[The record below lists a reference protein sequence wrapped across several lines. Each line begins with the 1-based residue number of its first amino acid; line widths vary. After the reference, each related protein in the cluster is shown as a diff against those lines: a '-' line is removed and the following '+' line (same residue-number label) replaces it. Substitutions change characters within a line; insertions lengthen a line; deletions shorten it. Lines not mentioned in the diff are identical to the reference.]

1 MAIAGMDSSSDS
13 QRRRLA
19 LVGLAL
25 AAIIFLGVNVLAN
38 AAFTSWQ
45 LDLTE
50 DELYSLSPGTS
61 TVLAAIDEPIA
72 VELYFSDG
80 LGQRSPLHANF
91 YNRVRELLERYADL
105 SGGRLQLDIRNPQP
119 FTDVEDR
126 AVASGLQGVPLGD
139 SGDLGYFGLV
149 ASNSTDGQEVVP
161 FFNAER
167 ERFVEYDLTSLIHRL
182 ANPKKK
188 VLAVLSSLPVLG
200 AGRAGRPAPPWLF
213 TEQIGNFFDVRP
225 MTIFDKQ
232 VPDDADLLLIIHPK
246 GFDDILKYAIDQFVL
261 GGGKV
266 IVFVDPNAEVQA
278 LSGMRLPDAVSDF
291 NRLLEAW
298 GARLVKDKVVGDRD
312 AAQRVNAPGGN
323 RPVVADYVVWLNLM
337 QRHFDQDDVVSGDIR
352 QMIMATAGILEP
364 VPAAGTSFAP
374 LVQTGARAMPIDTVQ
389 VIGMRPDPLGLLR
402 AYKDG
407 DKRLA
412 LAARLTGP
420 VKSAFPEGPPKAKEA
435 EKKTDAKE
443 EAAKDENEKA
453 AKAAHLAASKGPINV
468 IVVADVD
475 MLYDEF
481 WVNQRDFFG
490 QKVLVPISNNVDF
503 LINALDNLSGSEAL
517 VGLRGRG
524 QTSRPFTMVD
534 EIRRDAE
541 ARFRSREQTLLKSL
555 QEIQRKLTR
564 LKGGEKA
571 QGEAILPPEA
581 KREIEKFRQEMVV
594 VRRGLRDV
602 QQALRADIESL
613 DSWLKFF
620 NIAAIPL
627 LLGIATVV
635 AAVLRRRRPA
645 PGRTA

>member
-1 MAIAGMDSSSDS
+1 MAAQHTGSSGDSL
-13 QRRRLA
+13 RRRLA
-19 LVGLAL
+19 LVGLVL
-25 AAIIFLGVNVLAN
+25 AAIIFLSVNIFAN

-50 DELYSLSPGTS
+50 DDLFTLSPGTS

-72 VELYFSDG
+72 VQLYFSES
-80 LGQRSPLHANF
+80 LAERSPLHANL
-91 YNRVRELLERYADL
+91 YNRVRELLERYADI
-105 SGGRLQLDIRNPQP
+105 SGGRLQLEILNPQP

-167 ERFVEYDLTSLIHRL
+167 ERFVEYDLTSLIYRL
-182 ANPKKK
+182 ANPKKQ

-200 AGRAGRPAPPWLF
+200 AGGARRPVNPWLF
-213 TEQIGNFFDVRP
+213 TEQVGNFFDLRP
-225 MTIFDKQ
+225 MTVFDKQ
-232 VPDDADLLLIIHPK
+232 VPEDADLLLIVHPK
-246 GFDDILKYAIDQFVL
+246 GFDDALQYAIDQFVL

-266 IVFVDPNAEVQA
+266 IAFVDPNAEVQA
-278 LSGMRLPDAVSDF
+278 LSGRRLPDAASKF

-298 GARLVKDKVVGDRD
+298 GARLVKDKVVGDRE

-323 RPVVADYVVWLNLM
+323 RPIVADYVVWLNLM
-337 QRHFDQDDVVSGDIR
+337 QRHFDQGDVVSGDIR
-352 QMIMATAGILEP
+352 NMIMATAGILEA
-364 VPAAGTSFAP
+364 VPEAGGKFTP
-374 LVQTGARAMPIDTVQ
+374 LIQTGPRAMPIDTVQ

-412 LAARLTGP
+412 LAARLTGE
-420 VKSAFPEGPPKAKEA
+420 VKSAFPEGPPKARHEGKKEDDK
-435 EKKTDAKE
+435 EKAARV
-443 EAAKDENEKA
+443 EAEKA
-453 AKAAHLAASKGPINV
+453 AKAAHLAASKGSINV

-481 WVNQRDFFG
+481 WVSQRDFFG
-490 QKVLVPISNNVDF
+490 KKVVVPISNNVDF

-524 QTSRPFTMVD
+524 SSSRPFVLVD
-534 EIRRDAE
+534 EIRRNAE
-541 ARFRSREQTLLKSL
+541 VRYRSREETLLKSL
-555 QEIQRKLTR
+555 KEIQDKLNR
-564 LKGGEKA
+564 LKGGEKG

-581 KREIEKFRQEMVV
+581 KRSIDKFRQEMVV
-594 VRRGLRDV
+594 IRRSLRDV
-602 QQALRADIESL
+602 QQALRADIEAL
-613 DSWLKFF
+613 DSWLKFL

-627 LLGIATVV
+627 LLGIGAIVG
-635 AAVLRRRRPA
+635 AALRRRRTLPGGPA
-645 PGRTA
+645 

>member
-232 VPDDADLLLIIHPK
+232 VPDDADLLLIIPRASTISSNTPSTSSSWAAARSSSSSTPTPK
-246 GFDDILKYAIDQFVL
+246 SRRFPACGCPTPSPTSTAC
-261 GGGKV
+261 
-266 IVFVDPNAEVQA
+266 
-278 LSGMRLPDAVSDF
+278 SR
-291 NRLLEAW
+291 
-298 GARLVKDKVVGDRD
+298 
-312 AAQRVNAPGGN
+312 PGG
-323 RPVVADYVVWLNLM
+323 RAWS
-337 QRHFDQDDVVSGDIR
+337 RTR
-352 QMIMATAGILEP
+352 WWATATLP
-364 VPAAGTSFAP
+364 SASTRPAA
-374 LVQTGARAMPIDTVQ
+374 TGRWWPT
-389 VIGMRPDPLGLLR
+389 
-402 AYKDG
+402 
-407 DKRLA
+407 
-412 LAARLTGP
+412 T
-420 VKSAFPEGPPKAKEA
+420 
-435 EKKTDAKE
+435 
-443 EAAKDENEKA
+443 
-453 AKAAHLAASKGPINV
+453 
-468 IVVADVD
+468 
-475 MLYDEF
+475 
-481 WVNQRDFFG
+481 W
-490 QKVLVPISNNVDF
+490 
-503 LINALDNLSGSEAL
+503 SG
-517 VGLRGRG
+517 
-524 QTSRPFTMVD
+524 
-534 EIRRDAE
+534 
-541 ARFRSREQTLLKSL
+541 
-555 QEIQRKLTR
+555 
-564 LKGGEKA
+564 
-571 QGEAILPPEA
+571 
-581 KREIEKFRQEMVV
+581 
-594 VRRGLRDV
+594 
-602 QQALRADIESL
+602 
-613 DSWLKFF
+613 
-620 NIAAIPL
+620 
-627 LLGIATVV
+627 
-635 AAVLRRRRPA
+635 
-645 PGRTA
+645 

>member
-1 MAIAGMDSSSDS
+1 MAVDGKGSSSDS
-13 QRRRLA
+13 HRRRLA
-19 LVGLAL
+19 LTGLAL
-25 AAIIFLGVNVLAN
+25 AAVIFLGVNIFAN

-50 DELYSLSPGTS
+50 DNLFTLSPGTS

-72 VELYFSDG
+72 VQLYFSDS
-80 LGQRSPLHANF
+80 LGERSPLHANF
-91 YNRVRELLERYADL
+91 YNRVRELLERYADI
-105 SGGRLQLDIRNPQP
+105 SGGRLQLEILNPQP

-139 SGDLGYFGLV
+139 SSDLGYFGLV

-167 ERFVEYDLTSLIHRL
+167 ERFVEYDLTSLVYRL

-200 AGRAGRPAPPWLF
+200 AGRAGRPLPPWMF

-225 MTIFDKQ
+225 MTMFDKQ
-232 VPDDADLLLIIHPK
+232 VPEDADLLLIIHPK
-246 GFDDILKYAIDQFVL
+246 GFDDALQYAIDQFVL

-323 RPVVADYVVWLNLM
+323 RPIVADYVVWLNLM

-352 QMIMATAGILEP
+352 QMIMATAGILEAVP
-364 VPAAGTSFAP
+364 VAGSAFTP
-374 LVQTGARAMPIDTVQ
+374 LVQTGPRAMPIDTVQ
-389 VIGMRPDPLGLLR
+389 VIGPRPDPLGLLR

-412 LAARLTGP
+412 LAARLTGS
-420 VKSAFPEGPPKAKEA
+420 VKSAFPDGAPKSKDEDKDKKESQEDAA
-435 EKKTDAKE
+435 EKV
-443 EAAKDENEKA
+443 EKP
-453 AKAAHLAASKGPINV
+453 AHLAASKGPINV

-481 WVNQRDFFG
+481 WVSQRDFFG

-524 QTSRPFTMVD
+524 RSSRPFTWVD
-534 EIRRDAE
+534 EIRREAE
-541 ARFRSREQTLLKSL
+541 VRFRSREETLLRSL
-555 QEIQRKLTR
+555 KEIQDKLNR
-564 LKGGEKA
+564 LKGGEKG

-581 KREIEKFRQEMVV
+581 KRSIDKFRQEMVV
-594 VRRGLRDV
+594 IRRGLRDV
-602 QQALRADIESL
+602 QQALRADIEAL
-613 DSWLKFF
+613 DSWLKFL

-627 LLGIATVV
+627 LLAIGAIMV
-635 AAVLRRRRPA
+635 AALRRRRA
-645 PGRTA
+645 AHGGAA